1 MNTIIKC
8 GFAALAAGA
17 FSTLPSKA
25 ETPDLSNPFT
35 KHGLPVPGAY
45 FKNHE
50 SQQPAPGA
58 VSKSEKRA
66 GEQTQRMSKGGR
78 KHTQRG
84 AWMANHE
91 ASREDIGFREKQNA
105 HP

>member
-17 FSTLPSKA
+17 FLTLPSKA

-45 FKNHE
+45 FKVNE
-50 SQQPAPGA
+50 SKQPATVA

-66 GEQTQRMSKGGR
+66 AGQKQLMPKTGK
-78 KHTQRG
+78 KHTQRV
-84 AWMANHE
+84 AWMANH
-91 ASREDIGFREKQNA
+91 
-105 HP
+105 

>member
-35 KHGLPVPGAY
+35 RHGLPVSGAY
-45 FKNHE
+45 FKVNE
-50 SQQPAPGA
+50 SHQPTTVA
-58 VSKSEKRA
+58 VRKSEKARRRTEA
-66 GEQTQRMSKGGR
+66 ANVERWEKAYAACGLDGR
-78 KHTQRG
+78 PLGQPGRY
-84 AWMANHE
+84 
-91 ASREDIGFREKQNA
+91 
-105 HP
+105 

>member
-35 KHGLPVPGAY
+35 RHGLPVPGAY
-45 FKNHE
+45 FKVNE
-50 SQQPAPGA
+50 SHQPTTVA
-58 VSKSEKRA
+58 VRKSEKRVGGQKQLMSNA
-66 GEQTQRMSKGGR
+66 GK
-78 KHTQRG
+78 KHTQRL
-84 AWMANHE
+84 AWMANH
-91 ASREDIGFREKQNA
+91 
-105 HP
+105 

>member
-25 ETPDLSNPFT
+25 ETRDFSNPFT

-45 FKNHE
+45 FKVNE
-50 SQQPAPGA
+50 SQQPTTVA

-66 GEQTQRMSKGGR
+66 GEQKQLMSKAALE
-78 KHTQRG
+78 TTDSP
-84 AWMANHE
+84 MAVKL
-91 ASREDIGFREKQNA
+91 R
-105 HP
+105 

>member
-17 FSTLPSKA
+17 FLTLPSKA

-35 KHGLPVPGAY
+35 RHGLPVPGAY
-45 FKNHE
+45 FKVDE
-50 SQQPAPGA
+50 SQQPTTVA

-66 GEQTQRMSKGGR
+66 GEQKQLMSKAGK
-78 KHTQRG
+78 KHTQRV
-84 AWMANHE
+84 AWMANH
-91 ASREDIGFREKQNA
+91 
-105 HP
+105 

>member
-35 KHGLPVPGAY
+35 RHGLPVPGAY
-45 FKNHE
+45 FKVNE
-50 SQQPAPGA
+50 SHQPATVA

-66 GEQTQRMSKGGR
+66 GEQKQLMSTAGK
-78 KHTQRG
+78 KHTQRV
-84 AWMANHE
+84 AWMINH
-91 ASREDIGFREKQNA
+91 
-105 HP
+105 

>member
-35 KHGLPVPGAY
+35 RHGLPVPGAY
-45 FKNHE
+45 FKVNE
-50 SQQPAPGA
+50 SHQPTTVA

-66 GEQTQRMSKGGR
+66 GEQKQLMSNAGK
-78 KHTQRG
+78 KHTQRV
-84 AWMANHE
+84 AWMTNH
-91 ASREDIGFREKQNA
+91 
-105 HP
+105 

>member
-35 KHGLPVPGAY
+35 RHGLPVPGAY
-45 FKNHE
+45 FKVNE
-50 SQQPAPGA
+50 SHQPTTVA
-58 VSKSEKRA
+58 VRKSEKRA
-66 GEQTQRMSKGGR
+66 GGQKQLMSNAGK
-78 KHTQRG
+78 KHTQRVT
-84 AWMANHE
+84 WMANH
-91 ASREDIGFREKQNA
+91 
-105 HP
+105 

>member
-8 GFAALAAGA
+8 GFVAGA

-45 FKNHE
+45 FKVNE
-50 SQQPAPGA
+50 SHQPTTIA

-66 GEQTQRMSKGGR
+66 KEQKQLMSKAGKQRTQRM
-78 KHTQRG
+78 
-84 AWMANHE
+84 AWLADH
-91 ASREDIGFREKQNA
+91 
-105 HP
+105 